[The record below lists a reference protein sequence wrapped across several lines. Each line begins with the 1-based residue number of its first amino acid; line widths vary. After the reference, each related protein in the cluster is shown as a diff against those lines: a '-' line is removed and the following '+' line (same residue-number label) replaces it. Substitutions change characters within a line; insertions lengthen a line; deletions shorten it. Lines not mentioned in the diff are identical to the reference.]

1 MHSIHYSKPKS
12 GMDLENSERG
22 TKFGKVSQSRG
33 LGMQLYR
40 VNNVNKNNLNHSALY

>member
-1 MHSIHYSKPKS
+1 MHNRYYSKPKS
-12 GMDLENSERG
+12 GMDLEITERG

-40 VNNVNKNNLNHSALY
+40 VNNVNNNNLNHSAL